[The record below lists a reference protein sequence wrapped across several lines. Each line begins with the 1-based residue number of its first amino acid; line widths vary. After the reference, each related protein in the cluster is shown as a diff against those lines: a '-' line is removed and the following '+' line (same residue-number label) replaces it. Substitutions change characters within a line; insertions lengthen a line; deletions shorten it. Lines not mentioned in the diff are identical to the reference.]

1 MRRRS
6 SLLLA
11 ATLLITPVV
20 AAPATAQAAQPA
32 AVSAAAVTT
41 RAVTIPS
48 GSVSL
53 DADVYLPSS
62 STGTVHPLVVLPASW
77 SLPKQEYAAI
87 AQTLAGKGYVAVA
100 YTTRG
105 WYSSTGTITVAGA
118 PDQADVSA
126 VIDWSLANTPVTA
139 GTKVGTFGVSYGAG
153 IGLLAAATD
162 PRIGAAVALSGW
174 TDLQTS
180 LIPGNTLAS
189 QSIGLLGTSAKL
201 TGRPDAVLTDA
212 LAAASAGD
220 VDRVIPLAET
230 RSPGRRIAQLN
241 ANGAALMVG
250 NGWQDG
256 IFPPDQFFDS
266 WDSLTVPKR
275 IMFQPGDHA
284 ISELGGILGLPNNY
298 VDAGVSWLGRYLL
311 GTSGAAF
318 PAVQVQP
325 TLGGAVR
332 TYPSL
337 AALRTG
343 TRRVYLG
350 APSGP
355 LAISASLTSTAPGTW
370 TAKYAGGQESGA
382 ETGTV
387 LLTGAGYAAGLPIK
401 EWLPLIDRSAGLV
414 WQTAP
419 AGSATGLAGLPS
431 LRVTLTPSTT
441 KATVIAYLYDVDP
454 AGTGTLLSWQPW
466 TSKNLT
472 AGQPVSA
479 AIRLQPIVH
488 TLAVGHRIA
497 LALDSTESRF
507 YSETASGD
515 TITVG
520 GTPAT
525 AAYLDLPLG

>member
-6 SLLLA
+6 ALLLA
-11 ATLLITPVV
+11 ATLLMSPVI
-20 AAPATAQAAQPA
+20 AAPVAAQAAQPA
-32 AVSAAAVTT
+32 QAAQAAVTT

-48 GSVSL
+48 GNVSL
-53 DADVYLPSS
+53 DAQVYLPTS
-62 STGTVHPLVVLPASW
+62 GTVHPLVVMPASW
-77 SLPKQEYAAI
+77 SLPKEEYAAI
-87 AQTLAGKGYVAVA
+87 AQSLAGKGYVAVA

-118 PDQADVSA
+118 PDQGDVSA
-126 VIDWSLANTPVTA
+126 VIDWSLANAPVTP

-162 PRIGAAVALSGW
+162 SRIGAVVALSGW

-180 LIPGNTLAS
+180 MIPGNTLAA
-189 QSIGLLGTSAKL
+189 QSIGLLGTSARL

-212 LAAASAGD
+212 LDAASTGD
-220 VDRVIPLAET
+220 LDRVIPLAET

-241 ANGAALMVG
+241 ANGAALMVA

-256 IFPPDQFFDS
+256 IFPPDQFFDT

-275 IMFQPGDHA
+275 ILFQPGDHA
-284 ISELGGILGLPNNY
+284 ISELGGILGLPNDY
-298 VDAGVSWLGRYLL
+298 VDAGVTWLNRYLL
-311 GTSGAAF
+311 ATAGPAF
-318 PAVQVQP
+318 PAVQVHP
-325 TLGGAVR
+325 TVGGAVR

-350 APSGP
+350 KPSGP
-355 LAISASLTSTAPGTW
+355 LAVSASLTSTAPATW
-370 TAKYAGGQESGA
+370 TSKYTGGRESGA

-387 LLTGAGYAAGLPIK
+387 LLAGAAYAAGAPTK

-419 AGSATGLAGLPS
+419 VSTATTFAGLPS
-431 LRVTLTPSTT
+431 LRVSLTASTNR
-441 KATVIAYLYDVDP
+441 ATVISYLYDVDP
-454 AGTGTLLSWQPW
+454 LGNGTLLSWQPW

-472 AGQPVSA
+472 AGQSVTA
-479 AIRLQPIVH
+479 AIRLQPILH
-488 TLAVGHRIA
+488 TLAAGHRIA

-507 YSETASGD
+507 YSETTSGD
-515 TITVG
+515 TITLG
-520 GTPAT
+520 GTT
-525 AAYLDLPLG
+525 AAPAYLDLPLG